1 MSSSSECA
9 GDVGGDGGSDGGG
22 ESGGV
27 AGGRRKIV
35 KGDLKLG
42 ALISRRGNGISEGGD
57 VEDQKAER
65 RSGRGDAVRG
75 GATVSTAHGE
85 QRINSSG
92 QTWHIGPRARRGAR
106 RASMSL
112 SFSNSASQ
120 HVKHR
125 KWEQDRVIASV
136 SP

>member
-1 MSSSSECA
+1 MSSSGECT
-9 GDVGGDGGSDGGG
+9 GDVGGVGGSDGGG

-27 AGGRRKIV
+27 AGGRRKLI

-42 ALISRRGNGISEGGD
+42 ARISRRGNGISEGGD
-57 VEDQKAER
+57 VEG
-65 RSGRGDAVRG
+65 SGRGDAVRE
-75 GATVSTAHGE
+75 GATVSTAQGE

-92 QTWHIGPRARRGAR
+92 QTWHIGPRARRGER

-112 SFSNSASQ
+112 SFRNSASQ

>member
-1 MSSSSECA
+1 MTLFVEDKSSRES
-9 GDVGGDGGSDGGG
+9 VMLKNKGGD
-22 ESGGV
+22 
-27 AGGRRKIV
+27 A
-35 KGDLKLG
+35 
-42 ALISRRGNGISEGGD
+42 
-57 VEDQKAER
+57 EDQKAGQ
-65 RSGRGDAVRG
+65 RSGGDGIGGEGAAVSG
-75 GATVSTAHGE
+75 AHGE
-85 QRINSSG
+85 QRIISSG